1 MDFTGYTILFSVF
14 LISVYDFYILRKMK
28 VAISKCFTGS
38 LITLILSFFGTS
50 FLSVLISMPFEN
62 TNLKHENFLI
72 VALILVF
79 IFNFYR
85 INGRKF
91 SRGKIVRDKKSG
103 FNNILIGILIL
114 FYIYLF
120 SSLIFYSIKYSFELW
135 DKTMLLQEFGNY
147 GLSGSIII
155 IINNILVGLFYPYA
169 NKVASIGLFSLGIF
183 AFGVFCILGYGFF
196 QNYIFKK
203 RKNND

>member
-1 MDFTGYTILFSVF
+1 MDLTGYTILISVC
-14 LISVYDFYILRKMK
+14 LISIYDFYYLRKIK
-28 VAISKCFTGS
+28 VTISKCFKSS

-50 FLSVLISMPFEN
+50 FLSVLISIPFEN
-62 TNLKHENFLI
+62 SNFQHEHFLI
-72 VALILVF
+72 FSLVLVIL
-79 IFNFYR
+79 FNFYR

-183 AFGVFCILGYGFF
+183 AFGVFCILGYGFI

>member
-14 LISVYDFYILRKMK
+14 LISIYDFYILRKMK

-72 VALILVF
+72 IALILVL

-85 INGRKF
+85 INGRKV
-91 SRGKIVRDKKSG
+91 SKGKIKREQKSG
-103 FNNILIGILIL
+103 FNNIITGILIL
-114 FYIYLF
+114 FFVSLF
-120 SSLIFYSIKYSFELW
+120 SSLIFISIKYSFELW
-135 DKTMLLQEFGNY
+135 DKTMLLQELGNY

-169 NKVASIGLFSLGIF
+169 NKVASIGLFFLGIF
-183 AFGVFCILGYGFF
+183 ALGIFCVTSYTFLQSYFL
-196 QNYIFKK
+196 KK
-203 RKNND
+203 RKK

>member
-14 LISVYDFYILRKMK
+14 LISIYDFYILRKMK

>member
-14 LISVYDFYILRKMK
+14 LISIYDFYILRKMK

-72 VALILVF
+72 IALILVL

-85 INGRKF
+85 INGRKV
-91 SRGKIVRDKKSG
+91 SKGKIRREDKSG
-103 FNNILIGILIL
+103 FNNIIIGLIII
-114 FYIYLF
+114 F
-120 SSLIFYSIKYSFELW
+120 SIFGFSFFIFTTIKYSFELW

-183 AFGVFCILGYGFF
+183 AFGVFCILGYGFI

>member
-14 LISVYDFYILRKMK
+14 LISIYDFYILRKMK

-72 VALILVF
+72 IALILVL

-85 INGRKF
+85 INGRKV
-91 SRGKIVRDKKSG
+91 SKGKIRREDKSG
-103 FNNILIGILIL
+103 FNNIIIGLIII
-114 FYIYLF
+114 F
-120 SSLIFYSIKYSFELW
+120 SIFGFSFFIFTTIKYSFVLW
-135 DKTMLLQEFGNY
+135 DQTLIPIEFGNY
-147 GLSGSIII
+147 GLGGSVIV
-155 IINNILVGLFYPYA
+155 IINNILVSIFGTFS
-169 NKVASIGLFSLGIF
+169 NKIASICLFLFGMFALGIF
-183 AFGVFCILGYGFF
+183 CISGYTFL
-196 QNYIFKK
+196 QNSILKK
-203 RKNND
+203 RKK

>member
-14 LISVYDFYILRKMK
+14 LISIYDFYILRKMK

-72 VALILVF
+72 IALILVL

-85 INGRKF
+85 INGRKV
-91 SRGKIVRDKKSG
+91 SKGKIRREDKSG
-103 FNNILIGILIL
+103 FNNIIIGLIII
-114 FYIYLF
+114 F
-120 SSLIFYSIKYSFELW
+120 SIFGFSFFIFTTIKYSFVLW
-135 DKTMLLQEFGNY
+135 DQTLIPIEFGNY
-147 GLSGSIII
+147 GLGESVIV
-155 IINNILVGLFYPYA
+155 IINNILVSILGTFS
-169 NKVASIGLFSLGIF
+169 NKIASICLFLLGMSALGIF
-183 AFGVFCILGYGFF
+183 CITGYTFL
-196 QNYIFKK
+196 QNTILKK
-203 RKNND
+203 RNK

>member
-14 LISVYDFYILRKMK
+14 LISIYDFYILRKMK

-72 VALILVF
+72 VTLILVL

-183 AFGVFCILGYGFF
+183 AFGVFCILGYGFI

>member
-14 LISVYDFYILRKMK
+14 LISIYDFYILRKMK

-72 VALILVF
+72 IALILVL

-85 INGRKF
+85 INGRKV
-91 SRGKIVRDKKSG
+91 SKGKIKREEKSG
-103 FNNILIGILIL
+103 FNNIITGILIL
-114 FYIYLF
+114 FFVSLF
-120 SSLIFYSIKYSFELW
+120 SSLIFISIKYSFVLW
-135 DKTMLLQEFGNY
+135 DKTLIPIEFGNY
-147 GLSGSIII
+147 GLGGSVIV
-155 IINNILVGLFYPYA
+155 IINNILVSIFGTFS
-169 NKVASIGLFSLGIF
+169 NKIASICLFLFGMFALGIF
-183 AFGVFCILGYGFF
+183 CISGYTFL
-196 QNYIFKK
+196 QNSILKK
-203 RKNND
+203 RKK

>member
-14 LISVYDFYILRKMK
+14 LISIYDFYILRKMK

-72 VALILVF
+72 IALILVL

-85 INGRKF
+85 INGRKV
-91 SRGKIVRDKKSG
+91 SKGKIRREDKSG
-103 FNNILIGILIL
+103 FNNIIIGLIII
-114 FYIYLF
+114 F
-120 SSLIFYSIKYSFELW
+120 SIFGFSFFIFTTIKYSFVLW
-135 DKTMLLQEFGNY
+135 DQTLIPIEFGNY
-147 GLSGSIII
+147 GLGESVIV
-155 IINNILVGLFYPYA
+155 IINNILVSIFGTFS
-169 NKVASIGLFSLGIF
+169 NKIASICLFLLGMSAFGIF
-183 AFGVFCILGYGFF
+183 CISGYTFL
-196 QNYIFKK
+196 QNSILKK
-203 RKNND
+203 RKK

>member
-72 VALILVF
+72 VTLILVL

>member
-72 VALILVF
+72 VALILVL

>member
-1 MDFTGYTILFSVF
+1 
-14 LISVYDFYILRKMK
+14 MK

-72 VALILVF
+72 VALILVL